1 MGFGCSS
8 KWNPDHQF
16 EMEISELKMKSQVR
30 QTELD
35 EEAFKK
41 IINLKSDLQYNLQ
54 DERDLQDW
62 ILSNRNRF
70 SLLARTSHNSL
81 TWEKRI
87 IMFSDIVSYKYGL
100 YSPEYQLACKKDFKI
115 FFLCNLNEI
124 TSFEF

>member
-1 MGFGCSS
+1 MLRFSIILIFKTLTLSLLGFGCSN

-87 IMFSDIVSYKYGL
+87 IMFSDIVSYKYGI
-100 YSPEYQLACKKDFKI
+100 YSPEYQLACK
-115 FFLCNLNEI
+115 
-124 TSFEF
+124 

>member
-1 MGFGCSS
+1 
-8 KWNPDHQF
+8 
-16 EMEISELKMKSQVR
+16 MEISELKMKSQVR

-54 DERDLQDW
+54 DDRDLQDW

-70 SLLARTSHNSL
+70 SLLARTTHNSL

-87 IMFSDIVSYKYGL
+87 IMFSDIASYKYGM
-100 YSPEYQLACKKDFKI
+100 YSPEYQLAFKKDFKI

-124 TSFEF
+124 ISFEF